1 MRESGPAALSW
12 LPSRRLWL
20 WRAQGQR
27 TNGTNGHQGSP
38 VRAAGDAWTG
48 SEMHSEMHG
57 VMSGRFCS
65 VLTGPGGRLLSVL
78 VTRLD
83 PGWRSGVGTRPMRSL
98 GRPRP
103 CPRPAPYWC
112 DALARSMAQCSPMR
126 LGTASGSVCIHSG
139 CAPPIRPNR
148 RFKCGGEDPPMKS

>member
-1 MRESGPAALSW
+1 MCERADLQLSLGSSQIW
-12 LPSRRLWL
+12 LPSRRPGL

-48 SEMHSEMHG
+48 SEMQSEMHG
-57 VMSGRFCS
+57 VMSGRCCS
-65 VLTGPGGRLLSVL
+65 VLTGPGGSLLSVR

-98 GRPRP
+98 GRPCP
-103 CPRPAPYWC
+103 FPRPAPYWC
-112 DALARSMAQCSPMR
+112 DALARSSMAQCRPCALEQPHR
-126 LGTASGSVCIHSG
+126 EPVCIR
-139 CAPPIRPNR
+139 APPIVDLNAVGKIPR
-148 RFKCGGEDPPMKS
+148 